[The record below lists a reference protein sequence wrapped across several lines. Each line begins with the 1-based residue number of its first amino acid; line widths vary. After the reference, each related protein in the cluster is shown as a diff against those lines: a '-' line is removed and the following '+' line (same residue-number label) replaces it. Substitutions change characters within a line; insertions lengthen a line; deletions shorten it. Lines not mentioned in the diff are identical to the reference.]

1 MKKIYIENPIISYEM
16 MLQMIDSLV
25 KEYPGRITTCLL
37 GKTCFGYP
45 ICEYKIGRGNKQV
58 VILGATHGNE
68 LITGYFVMEFL
79 TTLVKEYDSLY
90 ELLSSYTFHII
101 PVLNIEGYL
110 ISSSNV
116 IANTKHLSKEQVETL
131 AKKYLTVYNEDDE
144 FARQGIQ
151 REKGFYQILHS
162 SLSNIENPKLRNS
175 IACILKEDR
184 LPVSVLPIWAANGCG
199 VDPNSNS
206 IHCFCEMKALRA
218 KQKVG
223 PLRYNDIP
231 VTRPSPISY
240 PGLATF
246 DHCPENYYLFRLIE
260 SLACSKVKGEK
271 LVAIFSYHATG
282 GEIYGYPSNV
292 WCQPQKLK
300 RYELAMGVYEKITGY
315 TIINETLKYG
325 VMDYYRATLSDA
337 IAFTIELS
345 KKNGN
350 PIGPLADITSLQE
363 EILNNKEAVF
373 ATLINTFGI

>member
-1 MKKIYIENPIISYEM
+1 MKEIYIENPIISYEM
-16 MLQMIDSLV
+16 MLEMIESLSQS
-25 KEYPGRITTCLL
+25 YPGRITSCLL
-37 GKTCFGYP
+37 GKTSFGYP
-45 ICEYKIGRGNKQV
+45 ICEYKIGRGKKQV

-68 LITGYFVMEFL
+68 LITGYFTMEFL
-79 TTLVKEYDSLY
+79 TTLVKEYEALQDVLA
-90 ELLSSYTFHII
+90 SYTFHII

-116 IANTKHLSKEQVETL
+116 IANTKQLSMEQIEIL
-131 AKKYLTVYNEDDE
+131 AKKYLTVYDEDDA
-144 FARQGIQ
+144 FARQGMQ
-151 REKGFYQILHS
+151 REKGFYQILQS
-162 SLSNIENPKLRNS
+162 SLCNIENPKLRNS
-175 IACILKEDR
+175 VACILKDDR

-260 SLACSKVKGEK
+260 SLANSNIKDEP
-271 LVAIFSYHATG
+271 LVAVFSYHATG
-282 GEIYGYPSNV
+282 GEIYGYPCNV
-292 WCQPQKLK
+292 CCQPQKLQ
-300 RYELAMGVYEKITGY
+300 RYESAMRVYETITGY

-325 VMDYYRATLSDA
+325 VMDYYRATLPNA

-350 PIGPLADITSLQE
+350 PIGPLADIAALQE
-363 EILNNKEAVF
+363 EIIHNKEAIF
-373 ATLINTFGI
+373 ATLIQTFGR